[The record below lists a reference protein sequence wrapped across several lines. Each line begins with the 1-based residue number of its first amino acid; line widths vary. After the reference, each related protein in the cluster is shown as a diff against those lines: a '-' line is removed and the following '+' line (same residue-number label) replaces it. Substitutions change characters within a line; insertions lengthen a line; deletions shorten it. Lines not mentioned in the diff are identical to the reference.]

1 MPQILSSAPPACPL
15 LLPGPRLHVT
25 SSVCSPEV
33 TKTGKNRTSVL
44 QTCLLFAFF
53 FFFNKCLNIV
63 FNHRNQILRQL
74 SSHSCRIKMELLA
87 GRRGAGDARA
97 QQRKSPRNANFPGIS
112 PARHC
117 PGPCSIPL
125 RLGGPDH
132 RHLEAPQAPQ
142 PTQTHACP
150 LVLTMKAS
158 ELRGSSWPG
167 SGQAPIS

>member
-1 MPQILSSAPPACPL
+1 MS
-15 LLPGPRLHVT
+15 
-25 SSVCSPEV
+25 
-33 TKTGKNRTSVL
+33 
-44 QTCLLFAFF
+44 FF
-53 FFFNKCLNIV
+53 FFLNKCLNIV

-117 PGPCSIPL
+117 PSPCSIPL

-150 LVLTMKAS
+150 LVLTMKAQSCADLCGQGQGKPPSPETSPPDQTRALRS
-158 ELRGSSWPG
+158 ETDFNHAITQCFSQCRCRARLSF
-167 SGQAPIS
+167 